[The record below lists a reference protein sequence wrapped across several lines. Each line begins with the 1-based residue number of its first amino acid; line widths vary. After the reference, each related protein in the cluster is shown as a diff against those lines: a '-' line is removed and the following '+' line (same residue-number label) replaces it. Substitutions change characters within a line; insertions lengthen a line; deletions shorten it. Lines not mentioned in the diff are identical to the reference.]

1 MMLNLVK
8 VMTSNWAMLIGVL
21 LFSTLLF
28 GCDQPEIQKTK
39 VIRANVLIEFS
50 QNEPQWFRDVEVA
63 EGTNGYEL
71 LEKVTQGDLKSD
83 WYPKFNAHF
92 VNSILGVAN
101 DSSRFW
107 MIFIWNDQILKWEPL
122 TVGADTFVVKNNNT
136 LSWVRIDPD
145 SASYKAPAH
154 VP

>member
-63 EGTNGYEL
+63 EGYFFL
-71 LEKVTQGDLKSD
+71 P
-83 WYPKFNAHF
+83 W
-92 VNSILGVAN
+92 
-101 DSSRFW
+101 
-107 MIFIWNDQILKWEPL
+107 
-122 TVGADTFVVKNNNT
+122 DT
-136 LSWVRIDPD
+136 I
-145 SASYKAPAH
+145 
-154 VP
+154 

>member
-1 MMLNLVK
+1 
-8 VMTSNWAMLIGVL
+8 
-21 LFSTLLF
+21 
-28 GCDQPEIQKTK
+28 
-39 VIRANVLIEFS
+39 
-50 QNEPQWFRDVEVA
+50 
-63 EGTNGYEL
+63 
-71 LEKVTQGDLKSD
+71 
-83 WYPKFNAHF
+83 
-92 VNSILGVAN
+92 
-101 DSSRFW
+101 